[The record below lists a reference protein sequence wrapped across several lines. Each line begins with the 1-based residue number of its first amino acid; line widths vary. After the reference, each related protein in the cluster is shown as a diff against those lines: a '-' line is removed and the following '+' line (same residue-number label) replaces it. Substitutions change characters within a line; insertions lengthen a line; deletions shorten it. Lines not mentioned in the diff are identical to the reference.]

1 MKDASKCRKNKIREE
16 CALLKRSNQT
26 TDEFVDT
33 NKCSSLKDTIKWFS
47 KEIRER

>member
-1 MKDASKCRKNKIREE
+1 MRDASKCRRNKIREE

-33 NKCSSLKDTIKWFS
+33 DKCSSLKGTIRWSS